1 MNWKFKDITIRN
13 FLSIGNEPVHIELDK
28 VQSTLIVGG
37 NGQGKT
43 TILEALTFLL
53 YGRTYRKINQSNIIN
68 SFNGSDCVVEGNI
81 QVGNDLVHIKRGIK
95 PKIFE
100 TTVNGVLLETMSATD
115 DQKRLESMIGLPFNV
130 YKQLVVLGTIDYEEF
145 MTLSAGDRRKFLERI
160 LKLDVISIMDEDNK
174 GELKNIN
181 IKLDLTNGKIDTLY
195 NQLERDKERIKRNEE
210 LIEEKIKNLEILKSK
225 IEEVKENIKLSE
237 KDYQEELEVFKN
249 VGEPVK
255 AKIPDLITMDKN
267 EIEKFEKIYKV
278 IESKILEFEKEK
290 SKLNNRQVEI
300 KQDNRTLE
308 IVIKQYKNG
317 GNCPSCNKKLDMED
331 EEPKAIQ
338 TIIDRNENEIKE
350 IEENIEKLNNEIENL
365 KEKKRQ
371 VDLKKSELENK
382 IEIENKEIYEERV
395 RIEKE
400 YNEKALER
408 QKLSNKV
415 DSLLSK
421 VNTLRSSLDSLESQ
435 YFASEGEIESL
446 KTVMI
451 NPEDIIKD
459 IDELKEERD
468 VYLINISRRNMI
480 ASILKDDG
488 IRSDMINR
496 YIPLF
501 NASVQKYLNLLGADY
516 IFTVDSNFNETIH
529 SRGRENFKYE
539 SFSRGEQSRIDLA
552 ILFSWRDIISK
563 VNGREVTALF
573 LDEVF
578 DSSTDTEGV
587 ENIMNVLRSLEN
599 VNVFSISHRD
609 HDPENFDSVI
619 RVNKVGR
626 FSTYERTYTLDNC

>member
-174 GELKNIN
+174 GELKNLN

-210 LIEEKIKNLEILKSK
+210 LIEEKIENLKILKSK

-249 VGEPVK
+249 MGEPVK

-278 IESKILEFEKEK
+278 IESKLLEIEKEK

-308 IVIKQYKNG
+308 IVIKQYQNG
-317 GNCPSCNKKLDMED
+317 GNCPSCNKQLDMED

-350 IEENIEKLNNEIENL
+350 IEENIEKLNKEIENL

-459 IDELKEERD
+459 IDELKEERE